1 MPLDTKFTPIRCLR
15 QTDYPMEYEV
25 FDLDYLAVDYLF
37 PLVKEHMKLWCPLKN
52 PRFGTDVFSELKEA
66 LEASDRPNMEQGTPV
81 DVYHRWA

>member
-1 MPLDTKFTPIRCLR
+1 M
-15 QTDYPMEYEV
+15 

-66 LEASDRPNMEQGTPV
+66 LEASDKPNMEQGTPV
-81 DVYHRWA
+81 DVYHRWAVRYTGDVRRDRDRMECLCR